1 MNVLDPIYLLNVAL
15 HAVVL
20 SALATVVLALTR
32 SLRNRTV
39 VAVAGII
46 AAGVLPWLTALRPM
60 EKPAAV
66 VVHEAD
72 ASPRETILPVW
83 TVVKMKMPEAAVT
96 PVVAPVET
104 TATEVAPMEENKSV
118 PTWKLPGWPGL
129 FAWAWCAGVALCF
142 LALAIRWLRVRG
154 WRKKLAPVDG
164 EYWSRIERHA
174 DNNMTP
180 GIFLMDRSAASPCV
194 TGFLKPRIVLPLF
207 LLEKRSG
214 EKLRWAVRHETGH
227 WLNGDSRWM
236 MVFCV
241 IRALNWWNPLLAHL
255 IAKWAEARE
264 KACDLRAAGN
274 PDERANYSEFLVA
287 MARGISTGRPLTVT
301 MAGRGA
307 TRIRKRLEY
316 LLETREV
323 VDRSVGK
330 KGLALAFA
338 LFGVLAVFV
347 SGMKVGAD
355 EIGKVK
361 SDIASL
367 AQDNEASI
375 TRSEEASPLLL
386 DHVQVFK
393 DTEHK
398 DGQRVIL
405 TIPVRKTEGAKIDP
419 ALVSLAVHLFNR
431 TEKGEIVE
439 LADGSW
445 CKEEWMNP
453 PLDWADGEERLRVTY
468 TIPPGNPQVYRG
480 YKVELRYDD
489 EVLGTQELGSKKKAS
504 ANRVG
509 RLESP
514 GPDDEKEDSLPETS
528 RAPIPPDAA
537 PAAAKEGPKPHVKTT
552 VKFISMPANL
562 DLKGMQVTRRE
573 VLQDLEVQALMR
585 MFVQKVDT
593 DLMVAPAVANLD
605 GQKAVVSIIRTAGEA
620 KMRPDGRPDPDVP
633 FVGIS
638 FESHPKI
645 HGDRV
650 ELKMSVDYRYIP
662 GKHEALS
669 DIGGHEGGILP
680 PGTDLTKIKTLK
692 QEKTTLL
699 RTGETQWMEIATT
712 EEGKILFM
720 FTTAT
725 AIDGTG
731 AELDSFRDGK
741 RIIDD
746 PRVKRGADDVGEPS
760 PDPTFRGKLRLS
772 GSVIELPAPGLA
784 KLEEALAKTPEDPAV
799 LNELALA
806 REQTGEFEKATT
818 HYEKIFRLGSLKAG
832 KYFTTAAAKLRDGP
846 GSGRMTPCDDAIVAM
861 IRATPGAKEREL
873 EAVEI
878 PLFERGTP
886 WPEFPDLKVS
896 AIASKDLSRITIARW
911 SDRGEG
917 ERAETWESRPGGSQM
932 SFRLAGDGKEGVNR
946 LLLFRIEAAK

>member
-1 MNVLDPIYLLNVAL
+1 MNVFNPIYLLNVAL
-15 HAVVL
+15 HVVVL
-20 SALATVVLALTR
+20 SALATVALALTR

-39 VAVAGII
+39 VAVAGIM
-46 AAGVLPWLTALRPM
+46 AAGVLPWITALRPM
-60 EKPAAV
+60 DRPSAV
-66 VVHEAD
+66 IVRKAE
-72 ASPRETILPVW
+72 ASPRETILPMW
-83 TVVKMKMPEAAVT
+83 TVVKMKMPE
-96 PVVAPVET
+96 
-104 TATEVAPMEENKSV
+104 TASV
-118 PTWKLPGWPGL
+118 PIAAPEEPAATKVATVGVSKAVSPWTLPDWPGL
-129 FAWAWCAGVALCF
+129 FAWVWGAGGAVCF
-142 LALAIRWLRVRG
+142 LVLASRWLRVRE

-164 EYWSRIERHA
+164 EFWSRIEPHA
-174 DNNMTP
+174 GDDMTP

-194 TGFLKPRIVLPLF
+194 TGFLRPRIVLPLF
-207 LLEKRSG
+207 LLEKRSE
-214 EKLRWAVRHETGH
+214 EKLRWAVRHEAGH

-241 IRALNWWNPLLAHL
+241 IRVLNWWNPLLVYL

-287 MARGISTGRPLTVT
+287 MARGISTERPLTVT

-330 KGLALAFA
+330 KGLALAFG
-338 LFGVLAVFV
+338 LFGMLSILV

-355 EIGKVK
+355 EIGK
-361 SDIASL
+361 SGIASL
-367 AQDNEASI
+367 AQDNEATI
-375 TRSEEASPLLL
+375 VKAEEPSPLLL

-393 DTEHK
+393 DTEGK
-398 DGQRVIL
+398 EGQRVIL
-405 TIPVRKTEGAKIDP
+405 TIPVRKAKGAKIDP

-439 LADGSW
+439 LVDRSW
-445 CKEEWMNP
+445 SKEEWVKP
-453 PLDWADGEERLRVTY
+453 PLDWADGEERLRVIY
-468 TIPPGNPQVYRG
+468 TIPEGNPQVYRG
-480 YKVELRYDD
+480 YKVVLRYDD
-489 EVLGTQELGSKKKAS
+489 EVLGTQELGNKKKAS
-504 ANRVG
+504 ADGVG
-509 RLESP
+509 EP
-514 GPDDEKEDSLPETS
+514 AYTGPDDEKEDSLPDTS
-528 RAPIPPDAA
+528 RAPILPDTAPPV
-537 PAAAKEGPKPHVKTT
+537 AKEEPKQQVKTT
-552 VKFISMPANL
+552 VKFISTPANL
-562 DLKGMQVTRRE
+562 DLKGMQVTGRE

-585 MFVQKVDT
+585 MFVQKVNT
-593 DLMVAPAVANLD
+593 DLMVPPAITSLD
-605 GQKAVVSIIRTAGEA
+605 GQKAVVEIIRTAGEA
-620 KMRPDGRPDPDVP
+620 KMGPDGKPDPDVP

-638 FESHPKI
+638 LGSYPKI

-669 DIGGHEGGILP
+669 SNGDHEPGTLP
-680 PGTDLTKIKTLK
+680 PGTDLTKIKILK

-712 EEGKILFM
+712 EEGKVLFM

-725 AIDGTG
+725 AIDATG

-746 PRVKRGADDVGEPS
+746 PRMKRGVDDAGEPS

-772 GSVIELPAPGLA
+772 GSVIELPTPGLA
-784 KLEEALAKTPEDPAV
+784 KLEEALAKAPEDPEV

-806 REQTGEFEKATT
+806 REQTGEFEKAAT
-818 HYEKIFRLGSLKAG
+818 HYEKIFGLGSLKAG
-832 KYFTTAAAKLRDGP
+832 KYFSTAAAKLRDGP
-846 GSGRMTPCDDAIVAM
+846 GSGRMTPCDDAIVAT
-861 IRATPGAKEREL
+861 IRSTPGAKEREL

-878 PLFERGTP
+878 PLFQRGTP
-886 WPEFPDLKVS
+886 WPEFPNLKVS
-896 AIASKDLSRITIARW
+896 AISSKDLSRITIARW
-911 SDRGEG
+911 ADRGEG

-932 SFRLAGDGKEGVNR
+932 SFRLTNDGRPGMNR
-946 LLLFRIEAAK
+946 LLLFKIEAVK